1 MAHVER
7 PGRVRRHSR
16 GLTLHNT
23 RGNMRRM
30 FDQDQALAL
39 IANGHSVRS
48 VAKQLGMSSAARFY
62 ELADSDPVFAERY
75 ARAIE
80 RRADHHAAEIERIA
94 KQVERDTIAPDAAR
108 VAIDARKWIA
118 SKLRPKRYGDK
129 LQVDADVRVQVE
141 LIDATSPVR
150 ATATVLEHT
159 ALATSGNDDTK

>member
-1 MAHVER
+1 MAHAER

-30 FDQDQALAL
+30 FDQERALTL
-39 IANGHSVRS
+39 IAGGQSLR
-48 VAKQLGMSSAARFY
+48 AIGKTLGVSAAQIC
-62 ELADSDPVFAERY
+62 AQASTDPAFAERY
-75 ARAIE
+75 ARAME
-80 RRADHHAAEIERIA
+80 LRADWHAAEIERIA
-94 KQVERDTIAPDAAR
+94 RQVERKEIPPDAAR
-108 VAIDARKWIA
+108 VAIDARKWTA

-141 LIDATSPVR
+141 LIDASSPIQ